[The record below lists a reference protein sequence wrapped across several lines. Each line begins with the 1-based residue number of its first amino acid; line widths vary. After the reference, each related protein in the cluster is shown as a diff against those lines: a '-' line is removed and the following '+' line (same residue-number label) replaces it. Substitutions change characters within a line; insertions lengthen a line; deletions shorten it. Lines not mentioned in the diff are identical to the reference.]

1 MPPKAPSLYRCPCC
15 GSVFVH
21 RRGQQC
27 PACDIPLHLD
37 GEYMVAPC
45 YIYIKNEWFW
55 FESDEMKPWED
66 GWKRP
71 PKPKAKGR
79 DTRWLDKYPGRPT
92 GL

>member
-1 MPPKAPSLYRCPCC
+1 MPPKAPSVYHCPCC
-15 GSVFVH
+15 GSTFVY
-21 RRGQQC
+21 RRLQQC
-27 PACDIPLHLD
+27 PACAIPLHLQ

-45 YIYIKNEWFW
+45 YLYSANKWFW
-55 FESDEMKPWED
+55 FESGEMKPWED

-71 PKPKAKGR
+71 PKPDAKGR